1 MATAILSAFT
11 KKPVK
16 KSVAMT
22 GEITLRGKV
31 LPIGGL
37 KEKAL
42 AAYRI
47 GVTDVII
54 PADNKKDLEEIP
66 EDIKNKLHFIPVTD
80 VDSVFK
86 TAIIDI

>member
-1 MATAILSAFT
+1 
-11 KKPVK
+11 
-16 KSVAMT
+16 MT

-47 GVTDVII
+47 GVTDIII
-54 PADNKKDLEEIP
+54 PQDNTKDLEEIP
-66 EDIKNKLHFIPVTD
+66 ENVREKLHFIPVST

-86 TAIIDI
+86 TAIIGL